1 MTHLCTSAP
10 GQMDLKAHIVKQLGS
25 LFGWFC
31 SSQHLG
37 VLKTSQVG
45 LWIFRYF
52 NGLVSGKKLI
62 NQMIQR
68 KTACI
73 FYIKK
78 MFGTSHN
85 EEG

>member
-1 MTHLCTSAP
+1 
-10 GQMDLKAHIVKQLGS
+10 MDLRAHIVKQLGS

-52 NGLVSGKKLI
+52 NGLVSGKKI
-62 NQMIQR
+62 NKSDDSKEDSMH
-68 KTACI
+68 
-73 FYIKK
+73 FLHKK
-78 MFGTSHN
+78 DVWYKSQ
-85 EEG
+85 